1 MKEDLPAARP
11 LPGLAWWLLL
21 AVYGALA
28 GLFSVIQPL
37 GRTPDERAHVQYA
50 AFLAEHHRLPLF
62 HPQGGG
68 EAGYEAQHPPL
79 YYLAAALVYRLAAPL
94 APRWRWHVL
103 RWATILIGVAL
114 FWVCRRFFGDLW
126 PQDPLLAFS
135 ATATVVLMPL
145 TLLYTAYVN
154 PDGLVLL
161 WTTLAL
167 EGAWRASQ
175 QPATPSR
182 SVWLGVWAGLA
193 LLTKLSGL
201 PALLIALV
209 AHVWAGRQGLGRR
222 LALTLGPALLLAGP
236 WYARNALLYGSP
248 FIHTAG
254 KYGSGLEN
262 AFRGGFGFFAWLT
275 WRETFL
281 STWAQRGW
289 FPPGFWTVVLYGTVF
304 VAVGLATVGL
314 ARGIGR
320 GQQPPSPTDDP
331 RSLRWACHL
340 AGLLIGLTFLGHQW
354 AYWTIDVE
362 FNAGGRY
369 LLAAMAGI
377 ALLLLAGL
385 APLGPVRRVWLPL
398 WLLALITMN
407 VVSAQNIVAHLN
419 PRYAPGWQIFEFP
432 PGEGP

>member
-1 MKEDLPAARP
+1 MKEDSSPNRP

-21 AVYGALA
+21 AVYLVLA

-50 AFLAEHHRLPLF
+50 AFLADHHRLPLF

-79 YYLAAALVYRLAAPL
+79 YYLAAALVYRLSSPL
-94 APRWRWHVL
+94 EPNWRWHLL

-114 FWVCRRFFGDLW
+114 FVVSRRFFGDLW
-126 PQDPLLAFS
+126 PQDPLLAFC
-135 ATATVVLMPL
+135 ATATVLLMPL

-167 EGAWRASQ
+167 EGAWRTSR
-175 QPATPSR
+175 QPATPLR

-201 PALLIALV
+201 PALLIALA
-209 AHVWAGRQGLGRR
+209 AHFWAGREGLGRR
-222 LALTLGPALLLAGP
+222 LGLTLGTALLLAGP

-248 FIHTAG
+248 FIHTEG

-289 FPPGFWTVVLYGTVF
+289 FPAGFWTFALYGAVF
-304 VAVGLATVGL
+304 VAVGLAAAGL
-314 ARGIGR
+314 ARGR
-320 GQQPPSPTDDP
+320 SLRQPPFSTDDP
-331 RSLRWACHL
+331 RSLGRACHL

-369 LLAAMAGI
+369 MLAAMAGI
-377 ALLLLAGL
+377 ALLLMAGVDR
-385 APLGPVRRVWLPL
+385 LGLVRRGWLPL
-398 WLLALITMN
+398 WLVTLLTMN
-407 VVSAQNIVAHLN
+407 AVSAQNIVAHLN
-419 PRYAPGWQIFEFP
+419 PRYAPGWQMFEFP